1 MQEVYLYQTVH
12 ILGGRS
18 LHLPAPS
25 GRTRPLV
32 ARTFRPS
39 GRTPPAAPRPADRSA
54 RGADG
59 ACGLRPLAV
68 RADRRSCIGDPA
80 FRLESAGISLY
91 RGYDLRSLM
100 PDAVTL
106 QYDMPF
112 PEAPT
117 SAREAAAGLARQ
129 QARLHGASVA
139 VRCDGDGIVRTADN
153 APLFA
158 VPGKTAFV
166 SPAEACVEQELGL
179 RAVEAAGLE
188 LEERPV
194 MRDEL
199 PRFDE
204 LFYVDH
210 RGVTALAHC
219 DGHPC
224 MAILAE
230 RVAQSLA
237 GCFQKSRTERARPAL
252 SSPENPF
259 HHEKIP
265 VSLRRRR
272 DGSAGMRLRP
282 LPPRKPSPD
291 PEPTR
296 PCGRHRTLPHASGAR
311 SGIGAGPASALR
323 RIRRAAGRRRCRNPP
338 ARNKLRRLEAAART
352 ATATKVEIRTPVRDT
367 VVVRLSDTLV
377 VRDTLRLFR
386 WRDAWVRVEGAVT
399 ADSVLVPRGER
410 RYPAAGRTPHSAA
423 FSLHP
428 LGHESPAA
436 GDRPVESA
444 HADRLFGVRKNRTVG
459 QNIGKR

>member
-18 LHLPAPS
+18 LHLPAHLAVLDRWS
-25 GRTRPLV
+25 RELFG
-32 ARTFRPS
+32 
-39 GRTPPAAPRPADRSA
+39 RPA
-54 RGADG
+54 
-59 ACGLRPLAV
+59 GLRQQPLARQIEALAAQTAPADCDLSQFV
-68 RADRRSCIGDPA
+68 RIVVPASGDPA

-158 VPGKTAFV
+158 VRGKTAFV

-230 RVAQSLA
+230 RVAPSL
-237 GCFQKSRTERARPAL
+237 GGLFP
-252 SSPENPF
+252 
-259 HHEKIP
+259 
-265 VSLRRRR
+265 
-272 DGSAGMRLRP
+272 
-282 LPPRKPSPD
+282 
-291 PEPTR
+291 
-296 PCGRHRTLPHASGAR
+296 
-311 SGIGAGPASALR
+311 
-323 RIRRAAGRRRCRNPP
+323 
-338 ARNKLRRLEAAART
+338 KL
-352 ATATKVEIRTPVRDT
+352 
-367 VVVRLSDTLV
+367 
-377 VRDTLRLFR
+377 
-386 WRDAWVRVEGAVT
+386 
-399 ADSVLVPRGER
+399 
-410 RYPAAGRTPHSAA
+410 
-423 FSLHP
+423 
-428 LGHESPAA
+428 
-436 GDRPVESA
+436 
-444 HADRLFGVRKNRTVG
+444 
-459 QNIGKR
+459 

>member
-1 MQEVYLYQTVH
+1 MKKKSSSLVIVVVAVIVAVLAFTLPKLMSQKEEVSVSAETGEKDVQNLSESEDLVIPLDKVTNNVTFYAVD
-12 ILGGRS
+12 
-18 LHLPAPS
+18 HLPAHLAVLDRWS
-25 GRTRPLV
+25 RELFG
-32 ARTFRPS
+32 
-39 GRTPPAAPRPADRSA
+39 RPA
-54 RGADG
+54 
-59 ACGLRPLAV
+59 GLRQQPLARQIEALAAQTAPADCDLSQFV
-68 RADRRSCIGDPA
+68 RIVVPASGDPA

-158 VPGKTAFV
+158 VRGKTAFV

-230 RVAQSLA
+230 RVAQSL
-237 GCFQKSRTERARPAL
+237 G
-252 SSPENPF
+252 
-259 HHEKIP
+259 
-265 VSLRRRR
+265 
-272 DGSAGMRLRP
+272 G
-282 LPPRKPSPD
+282 
-291 PEPTR
+291 
-296 PCGRHRTLPHASGAR
+296 
-311 SGIGAGPASALR
+311 
-323 RIRRAAGRRRCRNPP
+323 
-338 ARNKLRRLEAAART
+338 
-352 ATATKVEIRTPVRDT
+352 
-367 VVVRLSDTLV
+367 
-377 VRDTLRLFR
+377 LF
-386 WRDAWVRVEGAVT
+386 
-399 ADSVLVPRGER
+399 P
-410 RYPAAGRTPHSAA
+410 
-423 FSLHP
+423 
-428 LGHESPAA
+428 
-436 GDRPVESA
+436 
-444 HADRLFGVRKNRTVG
+444 KM
-459 QNIGKR
+459 